1 MKILNIFKKITLL
14 ILLFLLFA
22 PKICFADVY
31 STGIPSLND
40 LDILD
45 KINLVLEASLVLI
58 AVIAASK
65 IVMANFMDMDDVSYK
80 FIKETS
86 GTILFYACLFYQSFF
101 YITQG
106 LAIGN
111 IFSFFILFLPTIIA
125 TALRILE
132 EEKKI
137 SFWIMIISTFYTV
150 FVAFFIMGN

>member
-1 MKILNIFKKITLL
+1 MKILNILKKITLL
-14 ILLFLLFA
+14 ILLFLLFV

-65 IVMANFMDMDDVSYK
+65 IVMANLMDDVSYE

-86 GTILFYACLFYQSFF
+86 GTILFYSCLFYQSFF

-150 FVAFFIMGN
+150 FVAFYIMGN

>member
-1 MKILNIFKKITLL
+1 MKILNILKKITLL

-58 AVIAASK
+58 AVIVASK
-65 IVMANFMDMDDVSYK
+65 IVMANLMEDVSYE

-150 FVAFFIMGN
+150 FVAFYIMGN

>member
-31 STGIPSLND
+31 STEMPSLND

-45 KINLVLEASLVLI
+45 KINLVLEASIVLI
-58 AVIAASK
+58 AVIVASK
-65 IVMANFMDMDDVSYK
+65 MVMANLMDDVSYE

-86 GTILFYACLFYQSFF
+86 GTILFYSCLFYQSFF

-150 FVAFFIMGN
+150 FVAFYIMGN